1 MLLETFALVQIYKK
15 EEKEEEKKKLK
26 LLSLNQSSN

>member
-15 EEKEEEKKKLK
+15 EEEEKKKLK